1 MNSRVKVNSLKKLK
15 YGYLMHT
22 LPVIAFDTTVVNRAL
37 LSLHGGSLDIALTV
51 PLIFIFTSLYY
62 CYYPSVSVYFLQ
74 DYPQKTT

>member
-62 CYYPSVSVYFLQ
+62 CYYPSV
-74 DYPQKTT
+74 